1 MPRSLL
7 ALAVSLAARRTIGS
21 TLCSDHHTSCAHW
34 ANGGD
39 CWGENAT
46 TVIKTCPA
54 SCGICRP
61 GCEDL
66 EPECRHWAQDGECYS
81 NSGPV
86 RLLLPRVHFVTLTPV
101 HSYKTDARGLPSL
114 VRPLHDSV
122 QGPLPSLRPLGD
134 ERAPRFAL
142 LAFARP
148 KETSGIVQ
156 AVGVASSRTVQTEL
170 LCCVSA
176 LLPAACAPPCARTR
190 TPTVGSGPCKTR
202 AL

>member
-61 GCEDL
+61 GCEDSH
-66 EPECRHWAQDGECYS
+66 PECRHWAQDGECYS

-86 RLLLPRVHFVTLTPV
+86 RLLLPRVHFVTLTPDLSPACDRWAMSGRLV
-101 HSYKTDARGLPSL
+101 SPSSHSLDPKK
-114 VRPLHDSV
+114 
-122 QGPLPSLRPLGD
+122 LR
-134 ERAPRFAL
+134 
-142 LAFARP
+142 
-148 KETSGIVQ
+148 
-156 AVGVASSRTVQTEL
+156 EL
-170 LCCVSA
+170 FK
-176 LLPAACAPPCARTR
+176 P
-190 TPTVGSGPCKTR
+190 
-202 AL
+202 